1 MQSSKS
7 FLIRDLLGDLISRRQ
22 TDSGE
27 FLKEDHIDILLITV
41 EGSEEG
47 RNQRT
52 VEVFKLHTYMN
63 ILVVN

>member
-27 FLKEDHIDILLITV
+27 FLKEDHICILLITV

-52 VEVFKLHTYMN
+52 VFKLHTYMN

>member
-27 FLKEDHIDILLITV
+27 FLKEDHIDILILLITV
-41 EGSEEG
+41 ERSEEG
-47 RNQRT
+47 KNQRT
-52 VEVFKLHTYMN
+52 VFKLHTYMN

>member
-27 FLKEDHIDILLITV
+27 FLKKDHV
-41 EGSEEG
+41 KFS
-47 RNQRT
+47 R
-52 VEVFKLHTYMN
+52 LH
-63 ILVVN
+63 